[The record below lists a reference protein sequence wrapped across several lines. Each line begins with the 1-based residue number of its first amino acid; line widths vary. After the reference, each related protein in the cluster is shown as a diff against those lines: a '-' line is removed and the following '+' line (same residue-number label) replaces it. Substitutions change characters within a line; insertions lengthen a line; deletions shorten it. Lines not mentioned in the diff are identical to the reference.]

1 VTDVFDRAQEREQ
14 EMRQDA
20 LDKQRRLAQPAAGDS
35 ALDCAMCGEPIPQ
48 ARREAQPG
56 TQTCIECQR
65 DIERLGL
72 GIPGVAK

>member
-1 VTDVFDRAQEREQ
+1 
-14 EMRQDA
+14 
-20 LDKQRRLAQPAAGDS
+20 
-35 ALDCAMCGEPIPQ
+35 MCGEPIPQ

-72 GIPGVAK
+72 GTPGVAK

>member
-1 VTDVFDRAQEREQ
+1 MTDICERGQEREQ
-14 EMRQDA
+14 EMRQDS
-20 LDKQRRLAQPAAGDS
+20 LDKWRRLAQPAAGDS

-48 ARREAQPG
+48 ARREAQLG

-72 GIPGVAK
+72 GTPGVAK